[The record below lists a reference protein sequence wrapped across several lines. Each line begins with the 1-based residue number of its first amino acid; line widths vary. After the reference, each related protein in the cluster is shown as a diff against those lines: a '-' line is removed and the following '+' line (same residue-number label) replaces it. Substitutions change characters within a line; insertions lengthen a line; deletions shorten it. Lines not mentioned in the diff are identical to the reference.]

1 MEHWYI
7 VLVSVLITW
16 HGEGLKNE
24 ETNLKVSGVLYF
36 TLGGGKIK
44 NVKNGAKTELAFE
57 FKHKIY
63 NSLKVEEKK
72 STM

>member
-24 ETNLKVSGVLYF
+24 ETNLEVSGVLYF
-36 TLGGGKIK
+36 TLGGEKIK
-44 NVKNGAKTELAFE
+44 NVKNGAKTELTFE

-63 NSLKVEEKK
+63 NSLKVEERK